1 MYRLTPGLPYLLY
14 RLPPEL
20 PVLENP
26 NAEKV
31 IEINSLDELLSKVND
46 LTTEEAKGLLEPDF
60 MAWLSERDLAKL

>member
-20 PVLENP
+20 PVLEIKCR
-26 NAEKV
+26 KV